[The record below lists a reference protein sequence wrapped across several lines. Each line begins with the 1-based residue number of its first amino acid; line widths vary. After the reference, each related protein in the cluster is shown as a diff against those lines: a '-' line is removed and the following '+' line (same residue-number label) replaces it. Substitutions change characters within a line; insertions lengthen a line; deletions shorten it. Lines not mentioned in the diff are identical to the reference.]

1 VPFAVRGFSISL
13 VTRQEATMSF
23 EKSIYAMPLA
33 ALLAAGCGQHTVS
46 YSRDINPIFQNNCSI
61 CHSPGGAG
69 FEQSG
74 FSVATYADVMK
85 GTKYGPV
92 VHPGSS
98 VGSTL
103 VRLLRH
109 QADKTINMPKNYTI
123 DLTRHDNIVLPG
135 VDARELPSQEVD
147 LIATWVD
154 QGAKNN

>member
-1 VPFAVRGFSISL
+1 
-13 VTRQEATMSF
+13 MSF
-23 EKSIYAMPLA
+23 EKYIYAAPLA
-33 ALLAAGCGQHTVS
+33 AFLVASCGQRTVS
-46 YSRDINPIFQNNCSI
+46 YSRDIDPIFQNNCSI

-74 FSVATYADVMK
+74 FSVATYQDVMK

-98 VGSTL
+98 VSSTL
-103 VRLLRH
+103 VRLVKH

-135 VDARELPSQEVD
+135 ADARELPSRDVE
-147 LIATWVD
+147 LITTWVD
-154 QGAKNN
+154 QGARNN